1 LRNESDFRLADGS
14 GKLAGEIVIEEAS
27 MRSSP
32 MQLVLGTA
40 LLAAGGYTVCANAA
54 DKIDCE
60 MRFSLSGWSAIY
72 KHSEGSGVITCS
84 NGKSYPVVITAT
96 GGGLTVGKQ
105 EIDDG
110 LAKFSEVVR
119 VSELFGGWAQGEATA
134 GLVKGGQ
141 AQVMT
146 KGNVSMALSG
156 VGGGVSIG
164 ISFGKFTIS
173 PAKAKPEGQ

>member
-1 LRNESDFRLADGS
+1 MRLRSMQTKLGAAV
-14 GKLAGEIVIEEAS
+14 LAGAG
-27 MRSSP
+27 
-32 MQLVLGTA
+32 LCATHAG
-40 LLAAGGYTVCANAA
+40 AAE
-54 DKIDCE
+54 KIDCQ
-60 MRFSLSGWSAIY
+60 MRFSLKGWSAIY
-72 KHSEGSGVITCS
+72 KHSEGSGTISCT
-84 NGKSYPVVITAT
+84 NGKSYPVNITAT

-110 LAKFSEVVR
+110 LGKFSEVNS

-156 VGGGVSIG
+156 SGGGVSIG

-173 PAKAKPEGQ
+173 PMKAKPKD

>member
-1 LRNESDFRLADGS
+1 MHLRSKHML
-14 GKLAGEIVIEEAS
+14 L
-27 MRSSP
+27 SS
-32 MQLVLGTA
+32 A
-40 LLAAGGYTVCANAA
+40 LLVAAGLCAAPANAA
-54 DKIDCE
+54 GKIDCE
-60 MRFSLSGWSAIY
+60 MRFSLKGWSAIY

-84 NGKSYPVVITAT
+84 NGGSYPVNIVAV

-105 EIDDG
+105 EVDDG
-110 LAKFSEVVR
+110 LAKFSEVKS
-119 VSELFGGWAQGEATA
+119 VSELYGGWAQGEATA
-134 GLVKGGQ
+134 GVVKGGS

-173 PAKAKPEGQ
+173 PARAKPKD

>member
-1 LRNESDFRLADGS
+1 SAFRSASSRLPRPSRATAEPDIMRSESGRSHERPDFLRLASDFRLADGS

-27 MRSSP
+27 MRLRP

-40 LLAAGGYTVCANAA
+40 LLAAGSYPLLASAA
-54 DKIDCE
+54 DKLDCE
-60 MRFSLSGWSAIY
+60 MRFSLRGWSAIY

-119 VSELFGGWAQGEATA
+119 VSELY
-134 GLVKGGQ
+134 
-141 AQVMT
+141 
-146 KGNVSMALSG
+146 
-156 VGGGVSIG
+156 
-164 ISFGKFTIS
+164 
-173 PAKAKPEGQ
+173 

>member
-1 LRNESDFRLADGS
+1 MR
-14 GKLAGEIVIEEAS
+14 
-27 MRSSP
+27 MRS
-32 MQLVLGTA
+32 MQMVLGSA
-40 LLAAGGYTVCANAA
+40 LFAVGGLYASPARAAG
-54 DKIDCE
+54 KIDCE
-60 MRFSLSGWSAIY
+60 MRFSLKGWSAIY
-72 KHSEGSGVITCS
+72 KHSEGSGVISCS
-84 NGKSYPVVITAT
+84 NGKSYPVDIVAV

-105 EIDDG
+105 EVNNG
-110 LAKFSEVVR
+110 LAKFSEVAK

-134 GLVKGGQ
+134 GVVKGGS

-173 PAKAKPEGQ
+173 PSKAKPKEEAK